1 MKNIVMKNTFLLL
14 IGLMTL
20 ILSCTTPTRYI
31 PFEKNLVVELTIA
44 KMDFKNL
51 DIYLSKTIQLYN
63 GVQENSMSIEDGE
76 LVRNT
81 KQSGQKVIILSSRRG
96 KIVVQPNEDEIGVSF
111 DKDDPSKFLMFG
123 LDKKTGNY
131 ILLAKKWN
139 ENDGDIT
146 YGETVY
152 KTSAL
157 NGKVKL
163 LIKEKKNNIIEV
175 KKEIASGRK

>member
-1 MKNIVMKNTFLLL
+1 MKNTFYLFL
-14 IGLMTL
+14 GLMTFM
-20 ILSCTTPTRYI
+20 ISCTTPTRYI
-31 PFEKNLVVELTIA
+31 PFEKNLVIELTSA

-63 GVQENSMSIEDGE
+63 GTQENSMTIEDGE

-81 KQSGQKVIILSSRRG
+81 KQSGQKVIILSSKRG

-123 LDKKTGNY
+123 LDKKTGSY

-163 LIKEKKNNIIEV
+163 LIKEKKTTLLKS
-175 KKEIASGRK
+175 KKR